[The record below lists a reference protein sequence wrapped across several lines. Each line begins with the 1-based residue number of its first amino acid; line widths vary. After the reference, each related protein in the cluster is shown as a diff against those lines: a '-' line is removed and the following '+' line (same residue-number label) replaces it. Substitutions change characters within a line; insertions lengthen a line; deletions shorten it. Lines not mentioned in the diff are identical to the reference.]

1 MNIVNVVG
9 IYIFIAMGFIAKKSF
24 KERIDD
30 KTITL
35 INVYF
40 LQVFLT
46 FWGLLSHPIDI
57 NILLAP
63 SIYLLIAAVVL
74 FFSAFV
80 AKKIFYEQKS
90 YSIATV
96 SAIITNTG
104 NLGIPINIAIF
115 GEQSIPY
122 TTMINLAN
130 VFIVHTIG
138 VYYYSRGEFSTKE
151 SLLNIAKLPILY
163 AATIAIII
171 SSLHISIDS
180 AILELL
186 KMGAY
191 TSIVMQLLLF
201 GIYLNSAKIKELDL
215 KLNLWVNGMKLLAVP
230 LISFV
235 LLGFFDLPKLV
246 KGVIFLELL
255 MPLAIT
261 NINIASLFN
270 CKPQELSALVFI
282 SSLIFLVAIFFGIK
296 IVEFL

>member
-255 MPLAIT
+255 MPLAIA